1 MMPLLKHYL
10 RTRSVFTYIE
20 IKECNIMFDR
30 YRLNPNNGLLKIKI
44 NKVGKAVLAFLLI
57 QG

>member
-30 YRLNPNNGLLKIKI
+30 YRLNSNNGLLKINI
-44 NKVGKAVLAFLLI
+44 VGKAVLAFLLI

>member
-44 NKVGKAVLAFLLI
+44 NIVGKAV
-57 QG
+57 